1 MEQTDF
7 GMIEPKVELEI
18 IDENE
23 AGKNLPVKEEIL
35 KLQDQVNNDQRFR
48 ENILK
53 LSNEIVI
60 GAFNSAVE
68 DLDTNANEDVKG

>member
-35 KLQDQVNNDQRFR
+35 KLQDQVNNEELLFQTRTLFGPGWDFFDYF
-48 ENILK
+48 NIH
-53 LSNEIVI
+53 I
-60 GAFNSAVE
+60 
-68 DLDTNANEDVKG
+68 

>member
-53 LSNEIVI
+53 ISNEIVI